1 MYTCYTIRLYITI
14 LLLLRPVRIDSKV
27 KWSGVNYIEVK
38 EEEASILHVLYPP
51 KDNQPYRNNHQ

>member
-1 MYTCYTIRLYITI
+1 
-14 LLLLRPVRIDSKV
+14 V